1 MHAES
6 GRFRLSLAAVLMA
19 ILTGVALAVAAG
31 PATSAPPLLPGPIP
45 AEVLEVVDGDTLTVR
60 ATIWL
65 GQVVETNVRV
75 DGLDAPEIR
84 ARCAREKDM
93 AEAARAMARKLIG
106 PNLVSLMDVQPD
118 KYGGRVRARV
128 VTTGGADLSDALIK
142 AGLARPY
149 HGERRQSWCDGAVG

>member
-1 MHAES
+1 MA
-6 GRFRLSLAAVLMA
+6 RFPVVGLLFGA
-19 ILTGVALAVAAG
+19 ALAGLAEPSAA
-31 PATSAPPLLPGPIP
+31 APPLLPGPIP

-75 DGLDAPEIR
+75 DGIDAPEMR
-84 ARCAREKDM
+84 ARCPREKEL
-93 AEAARAMARKLIG
+93 AEAARDMARKLIG
-106 PNLVSLMDVQPD
+106 PSLISLMDVQPD

-128 VTTGGADLSDALIK
+128 LTAGGADLSDSMIK

-149 HGERRQSWCDGAVG
+149 HGEHRQPWCDGAGVG

>member
-1 MHAES
+1 MHADPR
-6 GRFRLSLAAVLMA
+6 RFRFSLAAVL
-19 ILTGVALAVAAG
+19 TGIALALVLDAG

-45 AEVLEVVDGDTLTVR
+45 AEVLEVVDGDTITVR

-75 DGLDAPEIR
+75 DGMDAPEMR

-93 AEAARAMARKLIG
+93 AEAARDMTRKLIG

-128 VTTGGADLSDALIK
+128 VTTGGADLSDSLIK

-149 HGERRQSWCDGAVG
+149 HGERRQSWCGGVVG